1 MRGRRAVE
9 VIVLGLTA
17 ALLLGANGSKSKRVL
32 YGADVQSG
40 AVAGKRIRFDA
51 ELEPL
56 LFRLATLRDK
66 YRVVRIRIRNGGDT
80 RLVLSLAGDRIEMQ
94 LATGPRAAIL
104 DLGAHDPEVWDGL
117 SPELRGA
124 IAYPRGVDPGEEESV
139 FVFVPVGDAAT
150 LPRAFRYTIAS
161 VPGGPVNIREI
172 TPAMS
177 Q

>member
-1 MRGRRAVE
+1 M
-9 VIVLGLTA
+9 
-17 ALLLGANGSKSKRVL
+17 
-32 YGADVQSG
+32 
-40 AVAGKRIRFDA
+40 
-51 ELEPL
+51 
-56 LFRLATLRDK
+56 FRLATLRDK

-80 RLVLSLAGDRIEMQ
+80 RLALALTGDRIELQ
-94 LATGPRAAIL
+94 LPAGVQAAVL

-139 FVFVPVGDAAT
+139 FVFVPIGDAVA
-150 LPRAFRYTIAS
+150 LPRAFRYTIGSLSAQ
-161 VPGGPVNIREI
+161 PVNIREI